1 MRVAVLLF
9 GQPRYCNDPKPQEFL
24 KGIIEK
30 YNADVY
36 AHAWFGSKADYQIS
50 SWAQNP
56 PDGKGI
62 TKNPVPDNALDI
74 IEHVYSPKKFKIDPP
89 QKFELTKRAFNF
101 ISQKWDGPHVN
112 EKNISNIK
120 SQLTSIGEV
129 ARLYEES
136 GDEHDL
142 YILARYDAWAVGFP
156 ELIDLPTNKFYVAD
170 HHPRFPDIIQFGGRK
185 FFDWMKNCSDD
196 MNKSSIYQKIWE
208 PSPESFK
215 MLSFLT
221 RHSSDDIIGVPM
233 EGFVIRR

>member
-1 MRVAVLLF
+1 M
-9 GQPRYCNDPKPQEFL
+9 KS
-24 KGIIEK
+24 IIEK

-36 AHAWFGSKADYQIS
+36 AHAWFESKADYQIS
-50 SWAQNP
+50 SWALNP

-74 IEHVYSPKKFKIDPP
+74 INDAYSPKKFKVDSP
-89 QKFELTKRAFNF
+89 QKFELSKRASNF
-101 ISQKWDGPHVN
+101 IFQKWEGPHIN
-112 EKNISNIK
+112 ERNISNIK

-156 ELIDLPTNKFYVAD
+156 ELDNLPTDKFYVAD
-170 HHPRFPDIIQFGGRK
+170 HHPNFPDIIQFGGRK
-185 FFDWMKNCSDD
+185 FFDWMKNCAND
-196 MNKSSIYQKIWE
+196 MDKANIYQKIWE
-208 PSPESFK
+208 PSPEAFK
-215 MLSFLT
+215 MFSFLK